1 MLDECSFPAFI
12 FMSMSMNRNLLSSP
26 QRESRNTVFII
37 VQCCVVLCCPV
48 LPLYCMVLSSVVLSL
63 AMGSYLCSIDW
74 THFVESPSILSMC
87 LLSLI
92 ALDSPIEG
100 WVLTL
105 LTGCA

>member
-1 MLDECSFPAFI
+1 MCI
-12 FMSMSMNRNLLSSP
+12 LS
-26 QRESRNTVFII
+26 
-37 VQCCVVLCCPV
+37 CH
-48 LPLYCMVLSSVVLSL
+48 VVLSL
-63 AMGSYLCSIDW
+63 AMGDYLCSIDW

>member
-1 MLDECSFPAFI
+1 
-12 FMSMSMNRNLLSSP
+12 
-26 QRESRNTVFII
+26 
-37 VQCCVVLCCPV
+37 
-48 LPLYCMVLSSVVLSL
+48 
-63 AMGSYLCSIDW
+63 MGDYSCSIDW
-74 THFVESPSILSMC
+74 THLIESPSILSMC